1 MSTLDN
7 KTKRYSTFA
16 VIFYI
21 NKNKVKKNGLC
32 PVMGRISVNA
42 EIAQFSAKI
51 DVNPTLWD
59 AKDYRLKGKSREA
72 VQANRELNKLT
83 DSIE

>member
-42 EIAQFSAKI
+42 EIAQFSARI
-51 DVNPTLWD
+51 DVDPTLWD
-59 AKDYRLKGKSREA
+59 AKAYRLKGKSREA
-72 VQANRELNKLT
+72 VQANRGVGKVTASL
-83 DSIE
+83 

>member
-1 MSTLDN
+1 MNTPDN

-21 NKNKVKKNGLC
+21 NKSKRKKNGLC

-42 EIAQFSAKI
+42 EIAQFSARI
-51 DVNPTLWD
+51 DVDSTLWD
-59 AKDYRLKGKSREA
+59 AKTYRIGKEHAFGYRSEERHP
-72 VQANRELNKLT
+72 VIPFCRT
-83 DSIE
+83 

>member
-1 MSTLDN
+1 MITMNTPDN

-21 NKNKVKKNGLC
+21 NKSKRKKNGLC

-42 EIAQFSAKI
+42 ETAQFSARI
-51 DVNPTLWD
+51 YVDSAVWD
-59 AKDYRLKGKSREA
+59 AKTFRMIGISREA
-72 VQANRELNKLT
+72 YHVSREL
-83 DSIE
+83 D

>member
-7 KTKRYSTFA
+7 KTKRYSTFS

-21 NKNKVKKNGLC
+21 NKNKVKKNVLC

-59 AKDYRLKGKSREA
+59 AKDSIFNKSVPFTFIIMNA
-72 VQANRELNKLT
+72 T
-83 DSIE
+83 DSFSSLAA